1 MERLSVETVAAIE
14 TSSLLCWAQLQVIGW
29 LSITHSIVC
38 RASAP
43 LKTID
48 LELQLSTNLPK

>member
-1 MERLSVETVAAIE
+1 VETVAAIE